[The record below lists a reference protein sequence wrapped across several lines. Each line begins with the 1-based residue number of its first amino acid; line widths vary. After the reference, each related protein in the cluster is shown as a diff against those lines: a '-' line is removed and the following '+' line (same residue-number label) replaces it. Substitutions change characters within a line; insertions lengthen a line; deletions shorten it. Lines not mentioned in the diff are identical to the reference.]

1 MINRPKTII
10 TTDME
15 VDDMNSLIH
24 LCLFLD
30 QVDLKGVIYTS
41 SQYHFNGDGI
51 HTLKQVT
58 PHYRTK
64 GNAAWES
71 EEPVANG
78 NTEAG
83 ELKQYRPME
92 LGWIES
98 LWDNEYRDAY
108 QKLSRHS
115 EYFPTPEYLLSI
127 TKYGNIDFEGDVTK
141 VTEGSELIKEE
152 ILNTNEDLYLQ
163 SWGGCNTIVRALMS
177 IYEEYH
183 DKPKWDEIYKHV
195 CDKVK
200 IFGIINGVGQD
211 CSWLDHGQKLFPDL
225 KPLSC
230 EFYYGIYFSSRIMQE
245 DCIDMF
251 QADWLKKNI
260 KFDHGPL
267 MSKYF
272 LFGDGSYYKGE
283 PDKYQFG
290 IHPVIDWRNHGYP
303 LTEFEPYEFL
313 GEGDS
318 CTYVQL
324 FDVGLRGLQNHSY
337 GTLLGKIFEDG
348 SQKEPNKN
356 PYNPFIKGYQEEWAV
371 RADWCVK
378 DYDDCVHVPEIETG
392 DKDLYVRSGETVT
405 LYAKTQGDI
414 TSEKWVWLKDY
425 SSYKGSNEIAFS
437 NNKFTVPEDAEAGD
451 YFNVIYKVVAG
462 KEKRI
467 TRYAQFIIHVV

>member
-1 MINRPKTII
+1 MIKRPKTII

-30 QVDLKGVIYTS
+30 QIDLKGIIYTS

-51 HTLKQVT
+51 HTLKQIT

-64 GNAAWES
+64 GKAAYEGDKI
-71 EEPVANG
+71 AING
-78 NTEAG
+78 DPEAG
-83 ELKQYRPME
+83 DLKEYRPME

-108 QKLSRHS
+108 EKLKKHS
-115 EYFPTPEYLLSI
+115 DLFPTPEYLLSI

-141 VTEGSELIKEE
+141 DTEGSDLIKEE
-152 ILNTNEDLYLQ
+152 ILKTKEDLYLQ
-163 SWGGCNTIVRALMS
+163 SWGGSNTIVRALMS

-183 DKPKWDEIYKHV
+183 DKDEWEDIYRHV

-200 IFGIINGVGQD
+200 IFGIINGIGQD
-211 CSWLDHGQKLFPDL
+211 CSWQDHGQRLFLDL

-230 EFYYGIYFSSRIMQE
+230 EFYYGVYFSSKIMQE

-251 QADWLKKNI
+251 QAKWMKENI

-283 PDKYQFG
+283 PDRYQFG
-290 IHPVIDWRNHGYP
+290 LHPVIDWRNQGYP

-324 FDVGLRGLQNHSY
+324 FDVGLRGLENHDY
-337 GTLLGKIFEDG
+337 GTLLGRIVEDG
-348 SQKEPNKN
+348 SQGTPKN
-356 PYNPFIKGYQEEWAV
+356 PFNPFIKGYQEEWAA

-378 DYDDCVHVPEIETG
+378 DYEDCVHVPEIETG

-405 LYAKTQGDI
+405 LHARAEGDI
-414 TSEKWVWLKDY
+414 FSQEWIYLNDY
-425 SSYKGSNEIAFS
+425 SSYEGEKEVILTDNE
-437 NNKFTVPEDAEAGD
+437 FTVPEDARSGD
-451 YFNVIYKVVAG
+451 HFNVIYKVVAG
-462 KEKRI
+462 KEKHI